1 MLNVRSRLALSCLF
15 ATIAAVPHTTTPA
28 HTAPITV
35 QSGQEHWVAGSGFMQ
50 GIGIATLVGG
60 FDQAGTFVVR
70 VKLPAAARWGVHHH
84 TARLNA
90 TIVSGVLL
98 IGFGDRVDATKM
110 MRLTAGSFVSIPAG
124 TNYYDA
130 TVGVTVVQEEG
141 QGPMTTVVPKNP

>member
-1 MLNVRSRLALSCLF
+1 MLNVRSRIALSF
-15 ATIAAVPHTTTPA
+15 ALAVVAATSQPTARADV
-28 HTAPITV
+28 APITV
-35 QSGQEHWVAGSGFMQ
+35 QAGNEHWVAGTGFMQ
-50 GIGIATLVGG
+50 GIGIATFVGG

-70 VKLPAAARWGVHHH
+70 VRLPAGARWGVHHH

-98 IGFGDRVDATKM
+98 VGFGDRVDATRM
-110 MRLTAGSFVSIPAG
+110 TRLTAGSFVSIPAG

-141 QGPMTTVVPKNP
+141 QGPMATVVPKTP

>member
-1 MLNVRSRLALSCLF
+1 MLNVCSRIALSCML
-15 ATIAAVPHTTTPA
+15 AVIAAVPHATTPA
-28 HTAPITV
+28 NDAPITV
-35 QSGQEHWVAGSGFMQ
+35 QSGQEHWVAGSGFLK
-50 GIGIATLVGG
+50 GIGIATLMGG
-60 FDQAGTFVVR
+60 FNQAGDFVVR
-70 VKLPAAARWGVHHH
+70 VRLPAGARWGVHHH

-98 IGFGDRVDATKM
+98 VGFGDHVDATKM

-141 QGPMTTVVPKNP
+141 QGPMATVVPKNL